1 MIIVIIILI
10 IMMIIIMMTMML
22 MMITVCI
29 FEVLYFFAL
38 NFANPKKKDEKQ
50 IYWFVD
56 MKFCCSILNSNRN
69 CPGFFEVVHCFVLY
83 WGGSLRA
90 SSLIWASEASL
101 ARTRERGAEERRTKQ
116 GALHKRIQLIKG
128 FHFPSTRTKNSVR
141 LILGSQYS
149 LCEN

>member
-10 IMMIIIMMTMML
+10 IMMIIIIMMMML

-29 FEVLYFFAL
+29 FEVLYFFAF

-69 CPGFFEVVHCFVLY
+69 CPGFFEVVHGFVLY
-83 WGGSLRA
+83 
-90 SSLIWASEASL
+90 
-101 ARTRERGAEERRTKQ
+101 
-116 GALHKRIQLIKG
+116 
-128 FHFPSTRTKNSVR
+128 
-141 LILGSQYS
+141 
-149 LCEN
+149 